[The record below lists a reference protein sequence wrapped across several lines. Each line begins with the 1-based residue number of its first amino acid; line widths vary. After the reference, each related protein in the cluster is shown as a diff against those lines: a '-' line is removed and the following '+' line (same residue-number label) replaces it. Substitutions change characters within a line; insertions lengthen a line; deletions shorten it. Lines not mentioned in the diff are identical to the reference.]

1 MKEYFTQQQIDQEL
15 HKIYIEEDDL
25 LLEGEFIEGEGKHYV
40 ITGIATIEQ
49 ERYHDFEIEFNLVE
63 LPKEETI
70 SVIMDMDWEWYDYLC

>member
-49 ERYHDFEIEFNLVE
+49 ERYHDFEIEFMFYTPV
-63 LPKEETI
+63 KK
-70 SVIMDMDWEWYDYLC
+70 